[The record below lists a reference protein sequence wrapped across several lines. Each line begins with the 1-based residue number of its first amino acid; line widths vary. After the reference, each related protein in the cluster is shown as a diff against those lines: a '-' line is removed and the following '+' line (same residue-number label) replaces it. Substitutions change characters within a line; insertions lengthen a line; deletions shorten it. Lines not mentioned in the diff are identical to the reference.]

1 MTKCPRCFSVL
12 TPHRYL
18 WMMPPR
24 AGGPRYLDEVGS
36 AFLGAPAEC
45 GPFYKWDRPPLYH
58 GPPPP
63 PAEASRALQGPVVEV
78 CPVCHYQ
85 LPDGWRVG
93 HATCIAMAGAR
104 ATGKSLYIAV
114 LVKQLELLC
123 ENLGFSMEP
132 ATRATATAYST
143 HYETPLF
150 AHRGLIPPTPTVHTQ
165 ASLQREPLI
174 FSIGVWQGVR
184 RYLVLRDVAG
194 EDMETGDLSAPPF
207 RFFANADAVFFM
219 FDPLR
224 VKAIRDQ
231 LQDLLPAQIFS
242 GGDPR
247 TVLNN
252 VMLAIGGGQPRLAVI
267 LSKFDALRVLRDVE
281 GSEWSLI
288 MSNAGA
294 AYLRDTS
301 DAQHYDEAGGRL
313 LHEEVRSL
321 LTRLNAASMVAAV
334 ENPSTGTRL
343 VYRYFVLSSLGQPPS
358 GNRLHARGIAP
369 FRCADPVRWITSS
382 FGLL

>member
-1 MTKCPRCFSVL
+1 
-12 TPHRYL
+12 
-18 WMMPPR
+18 MMPPQ
-24 AGGPRYLDEVGS
+24 AGATRYLDEVGS

-45 GPFYKWDRPPLYH
+45 GPFYKWDRPPGYY

-85 LPDGWRVG
+85 LPNGWRDG

-123 ENLGFSMEP
+123 ENLGVSMEP

-150 AHRGLIPPTPTVHTQ
+150 MQRGLIPPTPTVHTQ

-174 FSIGVWQGVR
+174 FSIGIWHDMR

-207 RFFANADAVFFM
+207 RFFSNADAVFFM

-224 VKAIRDQ
+224 VKSIRDQ

-242 GGDPR
+242 GSDPR
-247 TVLNN
+247 SVLNN
-252 VMLAIGGGQPRLAVI
+252 VMLAIGRGQPRLAVI

-288 MSNAGA
+288 MSNSGA

-301 DAQHYDEAGGRL
+301 DAQYYDEAGGQL

-321 LTRLNAASMVAAV
+321 LTRLNAGSMVAAV
-334 ENPSTGTRL
+334 ENPSTGMRL
-343 VYRYFVLSSLGQPPS
+343 AHRYFVVSSLGQPPI